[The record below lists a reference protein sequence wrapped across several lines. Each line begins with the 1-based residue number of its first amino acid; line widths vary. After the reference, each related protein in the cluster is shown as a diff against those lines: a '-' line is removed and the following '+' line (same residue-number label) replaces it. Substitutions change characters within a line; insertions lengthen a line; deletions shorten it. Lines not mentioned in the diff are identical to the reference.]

1 MAIKVSFNRKKR
13 QPGPLPEPIRP
24 NINQPS
30 AQPESLPEMPV
41 TVQEQVQQEE
51 VSPVQEQETPQLS
64 HADQYLNENKRPEQ
78 SDYHEGA
85 DFLKTLLPPLTK
97 EEIEKRKR
105 GAMAVETIGHLG
117 NIISSFANLVNVGK
131 GGLSLK
137 LPAVPTGNIDAWEER
152 MRGLQERYA
161 GAGQKAAA
169 MDRTAYQN
177 ALNVWLKGYSN
188 AQALDLK
195 EADQKRRAL
204 KDAADL
210 QLKREAQE
218 LKKEAQQETARH
230 NKAGE
235 GIANRKATA
244 YINRINGGGGSSEI
258 RIPRKDGGYDIY
270 NKNDLNNE
278 AVISSIYQ
286 KLPDEYK
293 VKETN
298 VLLGTLDENNKL
310 IMPNKD
316 KVNKTEMTNAIMK
329 AVNDGKLDAD
339 TFDNSI
345 RVGTKPEKK
354 TVGLGWGR
362 NSEKD
367 NKLDW

>member
-41 TVQEQVQQEE
+41 TVQEQAQQEE

-161 GAGQKAAA
+161 DAGQKAAA

-188 AQALDLK
+188 AQAMDLK

-204 KDAADL
+204 KDAEDL
-210 QLKREAQE
+210 QLKREGQE
-218 LKKEAQQETARH
+218 LNEKKLEAQVNH
-230 NKAGE
+230 NKAME
-235 GIANRKATA
+235 GIARMNADTARKKAD
-244 YINRINGGGGSSEI
+244 GGGSSEI

-316 KVNKTEMTNAIMK
+316 KVNKTEMLNAIMK
-329 AVNDGKLDAD
+329 SVNDGKLDAD

-345 RVGTKPEKK
+345 RVGTKPGKK